1 MNLTAPRQTCAGNV
15 ETGTTVAL
23 GCFDGVHRGHLSII
37 GEAVREAAES
47 GTVPSVFSFAEP
59 PALFFQNAAGNLLTT
74 VREKTALLSSA
85 GISEI
90 LMADFRDY
98 RDFSSE
104 EFVNDVLIKQM
115 NAKRLICGYN
125 FTFGRNGSGNADTLR
140 TLFPG
145 KVCVIPCVSVDG
157 EPVSSTAVRRLISSG
172 NLLRASVFLGRFY
185 SISGTVI
192 RGRGDGSRL
201 GFPTANIIPP
211 SVKLLPPPGVYVT
224 TAELDGK
231 EYRAVTDAGY
241 APTVDSSDTYRLETH
256 VPRLSGDL
264 YGKPLTVRFIDKI
277 RDEKK
282 YESESELVEAI
293 RSDIGFAESY
303 LLPKSR

>member
-1 MNLTAPRQTCAGNV
+1 MNLTDPRQTCAGNK
-15 ETGTTVAL
+15 ETGASVAL
-23 GCFDGVHRGHLSII
+23 GCFDGVHLGHLSII

-47 GTVPSVFSFAEP
+47 GTEPSVFSFAEP
-59 PALFFQNAAGNLLTT
+59 PALYFRNGSGNLLTT
-74 VREKTALLSSA
+74 VGEKTALLSSA

-90 LMADFRDY
+90 VMADFRDY

-104 EFVNDVLIKQM
+104 RFVNDVLIKKM
-115 NAKRLICGYN
+115 NAKNLVCGYN
-125 FTFGRNGSGNADTLR
+125 FTFGKNGSGDVNTLKN
-140 TLFPG
+140 LFPG

-157 EPVSSTAVRRLISSG
+157 EPVSSTAIRRLISSG
-172 NLLRASVFLGRFY
+172 NVLRASDFLGRFY
-185 SISGTVI
+185 SVCGVVV

-211 SVKLLPPPGVYVT
+211 SRKLVPPPGVYVT

-241 APTVDSSDTYRLETH
+241 APTVDKTNTYRLETH
-256 VPRLSGDL
+256 VPGLSGDL
-264 YGKPLTVRFIDKI
+264 YGKQLTVRFIDKI
-277 RDEKK
+277 RDERIF
-282 YESESELVEAI
+282 ESGSELVEAI

-303 LLPKSR
+303 HLPISR

>member
-1 MNLTAPRQTCAGNV
+1 
-15 ETGTTVAL
+15 
-23 GCFDGVHRGHLSII
+23 
-37 GEAVREAAES
+37 
-47 GTVPSVFSFAEP
+47 
-59 PALFFQNAAGNLLTT
+59 
-74 VREKTALLSSA
+74 
-85 GISEI
+85 
-90 LMADFRDY
+90 
-98 RDFSSE
+98 
-104 EFVNDVLIKQM
+104 M

-256 VPRLSGDL
+256 VPGLSGDL